1 MPKNDQ
7 VETTS
12 PSFHYYY
19 KQAMYLHVILQKNI
33 ANQSDIKFIVAV
45 RVGARVRIAV

>member
-1 MPKNDQ
+1 MPKNDH

-12 PSFHYYY
+12 PSFHYC
-19 KQAMYLHVILQKNI
+19 KQAMYLHVIFKKII